1 MLGDLNYLPVNW
13 IDGMKI
19 SKLHFDQTGQYL
31 QEQLRD
37 VSAQHLTAYNFG
49 LLAAEGSFEIN
60 VFCDFSQQIN
70 IELNAC
76 KAVTAN
82 GCRIQLLSNDPIK
95 LNTNFKEV
103 AKKFNLQTSQSQS
116 LFIVL
121 TVNVFERIP
130 VGEPLMNEN
139 PPRHPF
145 TKADVKLDLVPAEQ
159 VNLGQLQTSLVLGK
173 IVYQNG
179 DLIYQKDYIP
189 PCSSIASLPA
199 LEQWHRNFRQQL
211 ENWEQYCTRIIQ
223 KINSKT
229 QQQQAT
235 TLSASILKLSENM
248 LKYLSS
254 QKLYNQ
260 WIISQAAP
268 VHLFVFLLSNIQY
281 INTLLVCYTEKERE
295 EMLNYFAEWT
305 DVQAGSI
312 ELATTKSLQLQY
324 NHFDIQLVFTE
335 IGQIYQLYI
344 QIFQKLSL
352 LDFIG
357 KKKGQNIFVIEQEV
371 KETKPQNPPQ
381 EKPNT
386 RWSPLS

>member
-13 IDGMKI
+13 VDGMKI
-19 SKLHFDQTGQYL
+19 SRLHFDQSGQYL
-31 QEQLRD
+31 HEQLRD
-37 VSAQHLTAYNFG
+37 VAARNLTPYNFG
-49 LLAAEGSFEIN
+49 ILPAEHAFEIN

-70 IELNAC
+70 IELNTC
-76 KAVTAN
+76 KAITPN
-82 GCRIQLLSNDPIK
+82 GCRIQLLPAEPVK
-95 LNTNFKEV
+95 LNTNFKEI

-116 LFIVL
+116 LLIIV
-121 TVNVFERIP
+121 TVNLFERVP

-145 TKADVKLDLVPAEQ
+145 TKADLKLDLIPAEQ
-159 VNLGQLQTSLVLGK
+159 VNQSQLQASLVIGK

-179 DLIYQKDYIP
+179 ELLHHKEYIP
-189 PCSSIASLPA
+189 ASCSIASLPA
-199 LEQWHRNFRQQL
+199 LEEWHRLFRQQL
-211 ENWEQYCTRIIQ
+211 ESWEQYCTRIIQ

-229 QQQQAT
+229 QSQQQT
-235 TLSASILKLSENM
+235 TLSISILKLSENM
-248 LKYLSS
+248 LKQLAS

-260 WIISQAAP
+260 WIIGQAAP
-268 VHLFVFLLSNIQY
+268 VNMFVFLLSNIQF
-281 INTLLVCYTEKERE
+281 INTLLVCYPEKERE

-312 ELATTKSLQLQY
+312 DLATAKSLQLQY
-324 NHFDIQLVFTE
+324 NHFDIQQVFSE
-335 IGQIYQLYI
+335 INQIHQLYI
-344 QIFQKLSL
+344 QIFQKLSM

-381 EKPNT
+381 EKPNS